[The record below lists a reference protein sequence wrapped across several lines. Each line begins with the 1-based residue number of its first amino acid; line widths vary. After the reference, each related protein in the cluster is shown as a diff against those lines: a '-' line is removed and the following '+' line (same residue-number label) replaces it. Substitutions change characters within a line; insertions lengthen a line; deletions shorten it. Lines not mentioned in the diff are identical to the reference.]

1 VSDPTRPVELQGFD
15 VRGSGPYRLYWS
27 DTLARKVTYLAL
39 TSAQMR
45 RPVALV
51 SDRPSLLR
59 GASNGA
65 DYVLIAHGDLMGAV
79 QPLLNQRQLQG
90 LRVAAV
96 DVQDVYDEFGGGL
109 FDPEAIRSFVG
120 FAYQHWTAPAPTY
133 VVLVG
138 DGHYDFFDHWG
149 YGAPNYVPPYLE
161 MVDPW
166 WGETAADNRYAAVVG
181 DDILPDV
188 LLGRLPASSL
198 SEAKTLVDKIVA
210 YERDPLPGAWNAQHV
225 FVADRWDPAGDF
237 AGSMD
242 VTYNQFMREPW
253 QGKRIYLDDLPL
265 ASARQETLGAWQRG
279 ALLVSFMG
287 HSSWHQWSVDQLMHV
302 SDVPALENGRKLPV
316 LLGMTCFTGFF
327 HHPEYGTLDET
338 LVRHE
343 GGGAVA
349 SWSPTGLG
357 LQAGHQR
364 LHQGF
369 YQAVVPGAKV
379 RLGRAILDA
388 KLEMHAYTEAYDEL
402 LDTYHL
408 LGDPAMV
415 LNTTLEPWPH
425 TLYLP
430 VILGNSMGG

>member
-1 VSDPTRPVELQGFD
+1 
-15 VRGSGPYRLYWS
+15 
-27 DTLARKVTYLAL
+27 VTYYAL
-39 TSAQMR
+39 TDAQVR
-45 RPVALV
+45 DPAAILE
-51 SDRPSLLR
+51 DRPSLLQ
-59 GASNGA
+59 STTNGA
-65 DYVLIAHGDLMGAV
+65 DYVLIAHGELIGAV

-96 DVQDVYDEFGGGL
+96 DVQDVYDEFSGGL
-109 FDPEAIRSFVG
+109 IDPEAIRAFVSY
-120 FAYQHWTAPAPTY
+120 AYQHWAAPAPTY
-133 VVLVG
+133 VLLVG
-138 DGHYDFFDHWG
+138 DGHYDFMDRWG
-149 YGAPNYVPPYLE
+149 FGAPNYVPPYLE

-181 DDILPDV
+181 QDNLPDV

-198 SEAKTLVDKIVA
+198 VEAKTLVSKIVA
-210 YERDPLPGAWNAQHV
+210 YEREPLPGAWNSRHV
-225 FVADRWDPAGDF
+225 FVADRWDLAGNF

-242 VTYNQFMREPW
+242 VTYDRFIREPW
-253 QGKRIYLDDLPL
+253 MGSRIYLDDLSL
-265 ASARQETLGAWQRG
+265 ENARQETLAAWQHG
-279 ALLVSFMG
+279 ALLVSYMG
-287 HSSWHQWSVDQLMHV
+287 HSSWHQWSVGPLMHV
-302 SDVPALENGRKLPV
+302 SDVSALSNERRLPV

-327 HHPEYGTLDET
+327 HHPEYGTLDEM

-349 SWSPTGLG
+349 SWSSSGLG

-369 YQAVVPGAKV
+369 YRAVVPGVKV
-379 RLGRAILDA
+379 QLGRAVLDA
-388 KLEMHAYTEAYDEL
+388 KLDMHAYTGAYDEL

-430 VILGNSMGG
+430 VLVGNSMGG